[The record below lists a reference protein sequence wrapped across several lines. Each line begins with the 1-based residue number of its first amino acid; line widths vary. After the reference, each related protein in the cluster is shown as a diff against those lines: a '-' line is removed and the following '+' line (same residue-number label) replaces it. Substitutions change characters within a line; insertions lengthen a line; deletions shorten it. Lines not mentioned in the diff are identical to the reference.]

1 MFKKFSTVVAIS
13 LTIASTQVSAQSFTA
28 DAKSSS
34 IEWLAKKVTGQHN
47 GDIKLNSGSITLG
60 KNAITAGQFE
70 VDMTSITVKDLT
82 GEWNEKLLGHLKS
95 DDFFATDKFE
105 KATLVITE
113 GKKASD
119 GVYSVKGNL
128 TIKGITKPISF
139 PATVVVVGN
148 NLTATSLVTIDR
160 TLYDI
165 KYGSKS
171 FFEGI
176 GDKAIDNEFV
186 LTIKL
191 VAKK

>member
-1 MFKKFSTVVAIS
+1 MFKKMSTVAAI
-13 LTIASTQVSAQSFTA
+13 LTTIASTQVSAQTFKA
-28 DAKSSS
+28 DTKNSS

-47 GDIKLNSGSITLG
+47 GDVKLSSGTITLG

-70 VDMTSITVKDLT
+70 VDMTTITVKDLT
-82 GEWNEKLLGHLKS
+82 GEWNEKLLVHLKS
-95 DDFFATDKFE
+95 DDFFATDKFA

-119 GVYSVKGNL
+119 GVYNVKGNL
-128 TIKGITKPISF
+128 TIKGITKPITF
-139 PATVVVVGN
+139 PATVVVAGN

-171 FFEGI
+171 FFESL
-176 GDKAIDNEFV
+176 GDKAIDNDFA

-191 VAKK
+191 VANK